1 MTSKKTGY
9 LLGALAGVGVATAAL
24 AGANLADQPRADS
37 SVDRSLLMRTSTAP
51 IFAPPPGAPLSF
63 ADIFEKVSPA
73 VVSINVTSDV
83 DPSALRRVPGFEN
96 FPFDIVPRQPPGGGG
111 DDEEGQQGQ
120 QGQQGQGRGGQPRLP
135 SQQSSGSGFFIS
147 GDGYIV
153 TNNHVVENAK
163 EIKVVLKDERELD
176 AVVVGRDEGTDLAVL
191 KVKGSGFPYVN
202 FENAGKPRVGDWVI
216 TVGNPFGLGGTA
228 TAGIISAYGRD
239 IGETFVDY
247 IQIDAPINRG
257 NSGGPTFDVYGRVI
271 GVNTAIF
278 SPSGGSVGI
287 GFAIP
292 ADVADSIAKQLI
304 SGGKITRG
312 YIGASIQNFTA
323 EMAEAQGMG
332 SQRGAIVANVT
343 PGGPSE
349 RGGLQSGD
357 IVTSVNGVNVKTSS
371 ELTREVAKAKP
382 GDVLRLDVLR
392 AGKRK
397 NVEIR
402 SGVRP
407 TERELAANDNQQGGG
422 NRGGGD
428 KPEAQAQRP
437 VVLGLALAPLDEAS
451 RRRLNL
457 DPGFKGVL
465 IASVDQSSDAAL
477 RGLRKDD
484 ILVQANGEPVTT
496 AAEFSAAV
504 TAAKKAGR
512 QSILV
517 GVHRGGRTS
526 FLPLKISG

>member
-24 AGANLADQPRADS
+24 AGANLADQPRAES
-37 SVDRSLLMRTSTAP
+37 SVDRGLLMRTSTSP

-73 VVSINVTSDV
+73 VVSINVTSEV

-96 FPFDIVPRQPPGGGG
+96 FPFDIIPRQPPGGG
-111 DDEEGQQGQ
+111 EEGEEGQGQ
-120 QGQQGQGRGGQPRLP
+120 QGGRNQRLP

-147 GDGYIV
+147 ANGYIV

-163 EIKVVLKDERELD
+163 EIKVVLKDERELN
-176 AVVVGRDEGTDLAVL
+176 ATIVGRDEGTDLAVL
-191 KVKGSGFPYVN
+191 KVEGSGFPYVN
-202 FENAGKPRVGDWVI
+202 FENAAKPRVGDWVI

-228 TAGIISAYGRD
+228 TAGIVSAYGRD
-239 IGETFVDY
+239 IGETFVDF

-292 ADVADSIAKQLI
+292 ADLADSITKQLI
-304 SGGKITRG
+304 SGGKVTRG
-312 YIGASIQNFTA
+312 YIGATIQNFTA
-323 EMAEAQGMG
+323 EMAEAQGLG
-332 SQRGAIVANVT
+332 SQRGAIVANVS

-349 RGGLQSGD
+349 KAGLQSGD
-357 IVTSVNGVNVKTSS
+357 IVTSVNGVSVKTSS
-371 ELTREVAKAKP
+371 ELTREVAKAKA
-382 GDVLRLDVLR
+382 GDVLRLDVIR
-392 AGKRK
+392 AGKRRV
-397 NVEIR
+397 VEVR

-407 TERELAANDNQQGGG
+407 TERELAANDNTQGGPS
-422 NRGGGD
+422 RGGG
-428 KPEAQAQRP
+428 EGAEGQAQRP
-437 VVLGLALAPLDEAS
+437 VVMGLALAPLDDAT

-457 DPGFKGVL
+457 DPGFRGVL
-465 IASVDQSSDAAL
+465 ITSVDQSSDAAL
-477 RGLRKDD
+477 KGLRRDD
-484 ILVQANGEPVTT
+484 IIVQANGAPVTT
-496 AAEFSAAV
+496 AAEVAAAV
-504 TAAKKAGR
+504 TAAKKADR
-512 QSILV
+512 QSILL

-526 FLPLKISG
+526 FLPLKISE

>member
-1 MTSKKTGY
+1 
-9 LLGALAGVGVATAAL
+9 
-24 AGANLADQPRADS
+24 
-37 SVDRSLLMRTSTAP
+37 
-51 IFAPPPGAPLSF
+51 
-63 ADIFEKVSPA
+63 
-73 VVSINVTSDV
+73 
-83 DPSALRRVPGFEN
+83 
-96 FPFDIVPRQPPGGGG
+96 
-111 DDEEGQQGQ
+111 
-120 QGQQGQGRGGQPRLP
+120 
-135 SQQSSGSGFFIS
+135 
-147 GDGYIV
+147 
-153 TNNHVVENAK
+153 
-163 EIKVVLKDERELD
+163 
-176 AVVVGRDEGTDLAVL
+176 
-191 KVKGSGFPYVN
+191 
-202 FENAGKPRVGDWVI
+202 
-216 TVGNPFGLGGTA
+216 
-228 TAGIISAYGRD
+228 
-239 IGETFVDY
+239 
-247 IQIDAPINRG
+247 
-257 NSGGPTFDVYGRVI
+257 
-271 GVNTAIF
+271 
-278 SPSGGSVGI
+278 
-287 GFAIP
+287 
-292 ADVADSIAKQLI
+292 
-304 SGGKITRG
+304 
-312 YIGASIQNFTA
+312 
-323 EMAEAQGMG
+323 MG

-397 NVEIR
+397 DVEIR